1 METLKRSKGRVV
13 DLSMNWENL
22 WCKCLTLDNKKLVI
36 QNGKAYFSG
45 LSVKHNDV
53 WVLDGITLL
62 SRFILWVWQ
71 CHATPLLFLLTEKHM
86 HGRSTALEPCWK
98 KCCVPCVLLP
108 VITFV
113 PSSQLLAGLGNLTHW
128 GHRGEKQLSYPSG
141 VTAAS
146 HSWCILFSVSFTY
159 VCFEA
164 WSKAGKLVSKS
175 SIKKRLHFKFLWPVS
190 LVNKL
195 NMSSHCD
202 VLAESV
208 DASQGGVNSRMSCRM
223 GGVCIP
229 PCPPFTAEAELF
241 AEHYAPC

>member
-1 METLKRSKGRVV
+1 MAKPTSQVYLLNTMMFGFWMALHCWAALYFGFDSVMPRHCCSSWQKNICMAEALHWSRAGKSAVFLV
-13 DLSMNWENL
+13 FCFLS
-22 WCKCLTLDNKKLVI
+22 
-36 QNGKAYFSG
+36 SH
-45 LSVKHNDV
+45 LS
-53 WVLDGITLL
+53 
-62 SRFILWVWQ
+62 
-71 CHATPLLFLLTEKHM
+71 PL
-86 HGRSTALEPCWK
+86 
-98 KCCVPCVLLP
+98 
-108 VITFV
+108 
-113 PSSQLLAGLGNLTHW
+113 PSSWLDWEISPTEDT
-128 GHRGEKQLSYPSG
+128 GEKQLSYPSG